1 MKQTI
6 IGLILLG
13 LMIIGLS
20 QLKCDPIN
28 RSSND
33 PISMQELGL
42 DPERVQNFVNSFK
55 EAK

>member
-28 RSSND
+28 RSNTD
-33 PISMQELGL
+33 PISMEHLGL
-42 DPERVQNFVNSFK
+42 DPLRVENFVNSFK